1 MPTGDF
7 GPYVVPEDSYF
18 VMGDNRENSHD
29 SRYWVNTYVE
39 RSAIMG
45 KAVLRYWPLNKIS
58 ILK

>member
-1 MPTGDF
+1 MN
-7 GPYVVPEDSYF
+7 
-18 VMGDNRENSHD
+18 DNNKIKFARENSHD